1 MCFFIGFGTK
11 GKTDVFL
18 GLFLCPLNVGRA
30 LNSKRLNTEI

>member
-1 MCFFIGFGTK
+1 LFIGFGTG

-30 LNSKRLNTEI
+30 LTSRD